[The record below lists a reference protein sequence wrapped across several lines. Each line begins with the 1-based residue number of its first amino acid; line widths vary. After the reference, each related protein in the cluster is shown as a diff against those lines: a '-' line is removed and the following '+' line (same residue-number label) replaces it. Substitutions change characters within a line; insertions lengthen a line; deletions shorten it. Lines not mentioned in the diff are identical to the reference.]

1 MANLNFKG
9 RQKGTIKKRSMIE
22 DPAMGNYKIIIDED
36 SYNLV
41 FTEPETKKEKI
52 IGYYTQ
58 LNNALKRIAKDQVLE
73 QKPTY
78 TIKEYIQELETVL
91 NNLNNLINN
100 E

>member
-9 RQKGTIKKRSMIE
+9 RQKGTTKKRSIIE
-22 DPAMGNYKIIIDED
+22 DPAMGNYKIVFDED

-41 FTEPETKKEKI
+41 FTDPGTKKEKI

-58 LNNALKRIAKDQVLE
+58 LPNALRKIVKDQVLE
-73 QKPTY
+73 KKSTY
-78 TIKEYIQELETVL
+78 TIKEYITELETTL
-91 NNLNNLINN
+91 NNLKNLINY

>member
-1 MANLNFKG
+1 MANYNFKG
-9 RQKGTIKKRSMIE
+9 RQKGTVKKRSMIE

-41 FTEPETKKEKI
+41 FTEPKTNKEKV

-58 LNNALKRIAKDQVLE
+58 LPNALKRIVKDQVIDK
-73 QKPTY
+73 KPSY
-78 TIKEYIQELETVL
+78 TIKEYITELETTL
-91 NNLNNLINN
+91 NNLKTLINH

>member
-9 RQKGTIKKRSMIE
+9 RQKGTIKKISMIE

-41 FTEPETKKEKI
+41 FTEPGTKKEKI

-58 LNNALKRIAKDQVLE
+58 LNNALKRIVKDQALE
-73 QKPTY
+73 KKPTY
-78 TIKEYIQELETVL
+78 TIKEYITELET
-91 NNLNNLINN
+91 NFTNLKNLINN

>member
-41 FTEPETKKEKI
+41 FTEPETKNEKI

-58 LNNALKRIAKDQVLE
+58 LSNALKKIVKDQVLE
-73 QKPTY
+73 KQPTY
-78 TIKEYIQELETVL
+78 TIKEYITELETTL
-91 NNLNNLINN
+91 NNLKNLINH

>member
-22 DPAMGNYKIIIDED
+22 DPSMGNYKIIIDED

-41 FTEPETKKEKI
+41 FIEPETKNEKI

-58 LNNALKRIAKDQVLE
+58 LSNALKKIVKDQVLE
-73 QKPTY
+73 KQPTY
-78 TIKEYIQELETVL
+78 TIKEYITELETTL
-91 NNLNNLINN
+91 NNLKNLINY

>member
-9 RQKGTIKKRSMIE
+9 RQKGTTKKRSMIE
-22 DPAMGNYKIIIDED
+22 DPAMGDYKIVFDED

-41 FTEPETKKEKI
+41 FTDPETKKEKI

-58 LNNALKRIAKDQVLE
+58 LSNALRKIVKDQVLE
-73 QKPTY
+73 KKSTY
-78 TIKEYIQELETVL
+78 TIKEYITELETTL
-91 NNLNNLINN
+91 NNLKNLINH